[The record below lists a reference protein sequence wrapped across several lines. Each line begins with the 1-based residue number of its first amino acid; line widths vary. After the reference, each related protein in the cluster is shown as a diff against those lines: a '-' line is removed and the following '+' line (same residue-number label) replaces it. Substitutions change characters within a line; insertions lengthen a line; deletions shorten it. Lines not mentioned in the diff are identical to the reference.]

1 MCGSGPLSLLVADA
15 RDGHGLPPGAHLY
28 PADHETTEIAEIW
41 VDAKRGRH
49 LEHDCRWVVFRH
61 RADDH
66 GVWRIACH
74 GACALHRDRQRR
86 RAVFRRRRGRH
97 RAARHEIRHAPR
109 RLAILLA
116 CESLLTS
123 SSLPNETLGLPSALL
138 QLGFA
143 GVIATDRRRDVRADR
158 SVQRKPC
165 GQCASPLGHRI
176 TPPAPACGRKQATA
190 TYCLVVR
197 SQLRPSCTTSSRSA
211 RSVASVLATL
221 LRQTWFPSGTA
232 GRSASRPTSSRTSRS
247 SRT

>member
-1 MCGSGPLSLLVADA
+1 LLVADA
-15 RDGHGLPPGAHLY
+15 RDGHGLRPGAHLY
-28 PADHETTEIAEIW
+28 YADHKRTEIAEIW

-66 GVWRIACH
+66 GVWHIACH

-86 RAVFRRRRGRH
+86 ALCFADAEVGIEQLGT
-97 RAARHEIRHAPR
+97 EIRHAPR

-158 SVQRKPC
+158 MLAEVI
-165 GQCASPLGHRI
+165 GHRLALAGLDRV
-176 TPPAPACGRKQATA
+176 PPSNPLVAAPTA
-190 TYCLVVR
+190 
-197 SQLRPSCTTSSRSA
+197 SA
-211 RSVASVLATL
+211 ALTD
-221 LRQTWFPSGTA
+221 
-232 GRSASRPTSSRTSRS
+232 
-247 SRT
+247 